1 MAGSNSKTILVT
13 GGAGYI
19 GAHTC
24 KALSSAGFEPVSYD
38 NLSRGNAD
46 AVLWGPFEQGDILD
60 REHLGDVI
68 DRYRPAAVIHFA
80 ALAYVSESV
89 ASPGKYWHNN
99 VTGSLTLVEAMR
111 SRNIN
116 QFVFSSSCAVYGESP
131 FQPICEDAPKR
142 PVNPYGRSKLV
153 VEKLLQDCHPALK
166 LNSVSLRY
174 FNAAGADLEREIG
187 EKHEPE
193 THLIP
198 LALNSVINP
207 DQPITVFGADYPTAD
222 GTCIRDFVHVS
233 DLADAHV
240 KALDYLHGKPGVHQ
254 FNLGTGQG
262 FSVLQ
267 VIEAVGQVTGV
278 QPNVKHG
285 PRRPGDPPVLV
296 ADPVKANQELDWKPR
311 YCKIQE
317 MVESAW
323 GWLNRR

>member
-1 MAGSNSKTILVT
+1 MARSNSKTILVT

-24 KALSSAGFEPVSYD
+24 KALSNAGFEPVSYD
-38 NLSRGNAD
+38 NLSQGNID
-46 AVLWGPFEQGDILD
+46 AVRWGPFEHGDILD
-60 REHLGDVI
+60 RGRLENVI

-89 ASPGKYWHNN
+89 AAPGKYWNTN
-99 VTGSLTLVEAMR
+99 VNGSLNLVEVMR

-131 FQPICEDAPKR
+131 FQPICEDVPRR

-153 VEKLLQDCHPALK
+153 VEKLLEDCHAALN

-174 FNAAGADLEREIG
+174 FNAAGADLDGEIG
-187 EKHEPE
+187 EDHQPE

-198 LALNSVINP
+198 LALNSVINH
-207 DQPITVFGADYPTAD
+207 DQSITVFGTDYPTAD

-240 KALDYLHGKPGVHQ
+240 KALDYLHGKPGVHR
-254 FNLGTGQG
+254 FNLGTGHG
-262 FSVLQ
+262 FSVQQ
-267 VIEAVGQVTGV
+267 VIETVGQVTGI
-278 QPNVKHG
+278 QPSIRQG

-296 ADPVKANQELDWKPR
+296 ADPVRANQELNWKPR
-311 YCKIQE
+311 YCKIRE

-323 GWLNRR
+323 NWVNRV